1 MKLSSN
7 SLKNAH
13 FKFNMFS
20 KSTSKK
26 KPNLIEDPIIQLF
39 IRIAVPSSI
48 GTVFMTLYNVVDT
61 YFAGKISAEALAAL
75 AQTFPLYFIII
86 ALGVGLSIGTTSLI
100 ANALGEK
107 KTKKASSYLAQSI
120 ILAIIASVIVSLI
133 GINLGPSI
141 ILIMNDSFV
150 TMRLSMDYLN
160 IIFLGSIF
168 VFIQMTVNSSLSAI
182 GDTKSN
188 RNVLIVSFF
197 LNIVLN
203 PLFIFGYG
211 FIPAMGIK
219 GIAFSTIV
227 SQALGTVYI
236 IYKATKIELS
246 KYLYLNC
253 FKPKI
258 KILIDLLKQ
267 GVPAS
272 IGMMMISVGIF
283 IILFFISQ
291 YGDLA
296 LAGYGTAI
304 RYEQLYLLPVL
315 GLNTAVLAMVGQNFG
330 AKQLNRVK
338 EIYNK
343 AILFGCT
350 FMFFSGFI
358 IYFSAETAVS
368 FFTNN
373 KEVIKY
379 GTTYLQITA
388 LMEPIYP
395 IFFISNAL
403 IQGLKK
409 ANVVMYLTLGR
420 MVVLPVIVLWYLI
433 FYLESSF
440 EFVFWGLLIINW
452 LYGIFV
458 LLFSINLLKRQSQN
472 ISLAKSSV

>member
-1 MKLSSN
+1 
-7 SLKNAH
+7 
-13 FKFNMFS
+13 
-20 KSTSKK
+20 
-26 KPNLIEDPIIQLF
+26 
-39 IRIAVPSSI
+39 
-48 GTVFMTLYNVVDT
+48 
-61 YFAGKISAEALAAL
+61 
-75 AQTFPLYFIII
+75 
-86 ALGVGLSIGTTSLI
+86 
-100 ANALGEK
+100 
-107 KTKKASSYLAQSI
+107 
-120 ILAIIASVIVSLI
+120 
-133 GINLGPSI
+133 
-141 ILIMNDSFV
+141 
-150 TMRLSMDYLN
+150 
-160 IIFLGSIF
+160 
-168 VFIQMTVNSSLSAI
+168 
-182 GDTKSN
+182 
-188 RNVLIVSFF
+188 
-197 LNIVLN
+197 
-203 PLFIFGYG
+203 
-211 FIPAMGIK
+211 
-219 GIAFSTIV
+219 
-227 SQALGTVYI
+227 
-236 IYKATKIELS
+236 
-246 KYLYLNC
+246 
-253 FKPKI
+253 
-258 KILIDLLKQ
+258 
-267 GVPAS
+267 
-272 IGMMMISVGIF
+272 MISVGIF

-403 IQGLKK
+403 IQGLRK

-472 ISLAKSSV
+472 ISLAKNSV

>member
-1 MKLSSN
+1 
-7 SLKNAH
+7 
-13 FKFNMFS
+13 MFL

-26 KPNLIEDPIIQLF
+26 KPNLIEDPIMQLF
-39 IRIAVPSSI
+39 IKIAVPSSV
-48 GTVFMTLYNVVDT
+48 GTIFMTLYNVVDT
-61 YFAGKISAEALAAL
+61 FFAGKISAEALAAL
-75 AQTFPLYFIII
+75 AQTFPVYFIII

-100 ANALGEK
+100 ANAIGEK
-107 KTKKASSYLAQSI
+107 EVKKASYYLAQSI
-120 ILAIIASVIVSLI
+120 ILAIIAFIIVSFA
-133 GINLGPSI
+133 GIYLGPSI

-150 TMRLSMDYLN
+150 IMNLSMDYLN

-168 VFIQMTVNSSLSAI
+168 IFIQMAVNSSLTAM

-197 LNIVLN
+197 LNIFLN

-219 GIAFSTIV
+219 GIALSTIV
-227 SQALGTVYI
+227 SQALGTLYI
-236 IYKATKIELS
+236 LYKVTKTDLS

-253 FKPKI
+253 FKPKFI
-258 KILIDLLKQ
+258 ILIDLLKQ

-272 IGMMMISVGIF
+272 LGMMMISVGVF
-283 IILFFISQ
+283 IILFFIGQ

-315 GLNTAVLAMVGQNFG
+315 GLNTAVLSIVGQNFG
-330 AKQLNRVK
+330 AKKINRIN

-343 AILFGCT
+343 ALLFGCG
-350 FMFFSGFI
+350 FMFFSAFI

-368 FFTNN
+368 LFTNN
-373 KEVIKY
+373 RDVIKY

-388 LMEPIYP
+388 LMEPVYP

-403 IQGLKK
+403 IQGIKK
-409 ANVVMYLTLGR
+409 ANIVMYLSLGR
-420 MVVLPVIVLWYLI
+420 MVILPIIVLWYLI

-452 LYGIFV
+452 IYGIFV
-458 LLFSINLLKRQSQN
+458 LLFTKSIIKKQSQN
-472 ISLAKSSV
+472 INFARSSF